1 MVLFTF
7 VTFQILQ
14 KIRKNLKSDA
24 KARARRCVAKAAQ
37 VDALWQ
43 PATAR
48 LTFQIPYYA
57 RVKTRDASPLAMGSV
72 QTTWTIRRNKVTGE
86 DWRQ

>member
-14 KIRKNLKSDA
+14 KIRTNLKSDA

-57 RVKTRDASPLAMGSV
+57 RVKTRDASPLAMGSI